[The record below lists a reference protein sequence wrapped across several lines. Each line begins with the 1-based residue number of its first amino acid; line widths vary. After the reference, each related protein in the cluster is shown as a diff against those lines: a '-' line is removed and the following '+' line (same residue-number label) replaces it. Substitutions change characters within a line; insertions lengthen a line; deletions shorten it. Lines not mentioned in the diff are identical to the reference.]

1 MKTILHLIETKG
13 PGGAETVFINLFEAF
28 DGGDFRSVALVAHG
42 GWVHHALERAGVSA
56 HTCDA
61 KGSFRFGYLRKI
73 VRVVRREQVDL
84 IEAHLSGAS
93 LYASLA
99 GMITGTPVVSVFHG
113 SVDIISVRPVACSEG
128 GRHQP
133 WQRSD
138 RRGIEPLEERSARSD
153 GPSS

>member
-1 MKTILHLIETKG
+1 MKTILRLIETKG

-56 HTCDA
+56 YTWNA
-61 KGSFRFGYLRKI
+61 KGSFNFGYLSKI

-113 SVDIISVRPVACSEG
+113 SVDLSA
-128 GRHQP
+128 
-133 WQRSD
+133 SD
-138 RRGIEPLEERSARSD
+138 RLIGTKVAIIASCISNAIAESKK
-153 GPSS
+153 G